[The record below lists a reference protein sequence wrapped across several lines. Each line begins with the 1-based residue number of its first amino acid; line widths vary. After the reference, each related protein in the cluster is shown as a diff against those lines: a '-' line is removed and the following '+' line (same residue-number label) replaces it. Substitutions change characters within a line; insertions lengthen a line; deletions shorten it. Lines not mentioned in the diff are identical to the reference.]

1 MPADYYTKS
10 WTVPN
15 SKKTLQIFFIDTV
28 GIAPN
33 HKSPALT
40 GLPPANPDGSTSDL
54 QKMYRQPQ
62 VDWLKAELAA
72 STADYKIIAGH
83 YHGISLSYCNISLCY
98 ITFSYIV
105 YTVTDGDDVIPDMEN
120 ILVPLMQKHGV
131 IAYIHG
137 HEHNAEVATP
147 LLLLKDA
154 SLVRLQHIAWEG
166 IHYVTVGHGCDKHDP
181 LAAKPWTQKAAAGV
195 KYAKTIGSFG
205 VMRVEDAGLY
215 FYFIDETGEL
225 MYHTGYLKK

>member
-1 MPADYYTKS
+1 MVRSTIYQYPTLIVSFNCRYVVLGNHDYYGHSASNGTVKHRPLAQIEYTLKKKDNRWNMPADYYTKS

-154 SLVRLQHIAWEG
+154 SLVRL
-166 IHYVTVGHGCDKHDP
+166 
-181 LAAKPWTQKAAAGV
+181 
-195 KYAKTIGSFG
+195 
-205 VMRVEDAGLY
+205 
-215 FYFIDETGEL
+215 
-225 MYHTGYLKK
+225 